1 MTSSQVK
8 SAIVDNEGSIVRHKG
23 KLYRIS
29 GLEIRGNLMEYKLV
43 SVNRMFAGFDEP
55 LWVLPHTVEFLRN

>member
-1 MTSSQVK
+1 MSLSFQKAVY
-8 SAIVDNEGSIVRHKG
+8 NEGTVVRHKG

-29 GLEIRGNLMEYKLV
+29 GLEMKGTQVEYQLV

-55 LWVLPHTVEFLRN
+55 LWVTPNSIEFLRS